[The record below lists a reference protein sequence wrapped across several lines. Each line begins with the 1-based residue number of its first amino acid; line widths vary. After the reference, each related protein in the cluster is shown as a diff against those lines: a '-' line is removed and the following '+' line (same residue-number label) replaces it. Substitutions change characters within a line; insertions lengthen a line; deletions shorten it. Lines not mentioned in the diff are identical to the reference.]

1 MFCRIKDSKDPKKW
15 WYTIYL
21 CDRKRENG
29 KIKSKDIK
37 VTGYNYISLFGNDEE
52 KTGYKEELPR
62 LFLDFLKQDLKR
74 KGYEQYFDMI
84 VEKLKEFKKKLIPI
98 YQQRCEEFEKEENK
112 RKIQER
118 REYEKFKK
126 RFQKLFNEDIQS
138 YIEYGYNSGV
148 NARVEGGSRN
158 NINIGDFSESETKL
172 LKEAINLLTKKNHPD
187 RGGDNEK
194 MVEINNLR
202 EKLFK

>member
-1 MFCRIKDSKDPKKW
+1 M
-15 WYTIYL
+15 
-21 CDRKRENG
+21 
-29 KIKSKDIK
+29 
-37 VTGYNYISLFGNDEE
+37 V
-52 KTGYKEELPR
+52 
-62 LFLDFLKQDLKR
+62 
-74 KGYEQYFDMI
+74 

-148 NARVEGGSRN
+148 NARDNEGSKNDIDNLSDQER
-158 NINIGDFSESETKL
+158 KL
-172 LKEAINLLTKKNHPD
+172 LKQAFKLLSNKHHPD
-187 RGGDNEK
+187 KGGDTDT
-194 MVEINNLR
+194 MATINNLK
-202 EKLFK
+202 EKILK

>member
-37 VTGYNYISLFGNDEE
+37 VTGYNYISLFENDEE

-62 LFLDFLKQDLKR
+62 LFLKFLKQDLKR

-98 YQQRCEEFEKEENK
+98 YQQKCEEFEKEENQ
-112 RKIQER
+112 RKIQEQ

-148 NARVEGGSRN
+148 NARDNEGSKNDIDNLSDQER
-158 NINIGDFSESETKL
+158 KL
-172 LKEAINLLTKKNHPD
+172 LKQAFKLLSNKHHPD
-187 RGGDNEK
+187 KGGDTDT
-194 MVEINNLR
+194 MATINNLK
-202 EKLFK
+202 EKILK

>member
-62 LFLDFLKQDLKR
+62 LFLKFLKQDLKI

-98 YQQRCEEFEKEENK
+98 YQQKCE
-112 RKIQER
+112 
-118 REYEKFKK
+118 
-126 RFQKLFNEDIQS
+126 L
-138 YIEYGYNSGV
+138 
-148 NARVEGGSRN
+148 
-158 NINIGDFSESETKL
+158 
-172 LKEAINLLTKKNHPD
+172 
-187 RGGDNEK
+187 
-194 MVEINNLR
+194 
-202 EKLFK
+202 

>member
-29 KIKSKDIK
+29 KIKSRDIK
-37 VTGYNYISLFGNDEE
+37 VTGYNYISLFGDDEE
-52 KTGYKEELPR
+52 KTGYKEELPQ
-62 LFLDFLKQDLKR
+62 LFLDFLKQDLKI
-74 KGYEQYFDMI
+74 KGYEKYFDMI

-98 YQQRCEEFEKEENK
+98 YQQRCEEYEKEENK

-126 RFQKLFNEDIQS
+126 KFQTLFNEDIQS

-148 NARVEGGSRN
+148 NARVERGYKN
-158 NINIGDFSESETKL
+158 NININDFSESETKL
-172 LKEAINLLTKKNHPD
+172 LKEAIKLLTMKNHPD
-187 RGGDNEK
+187 RGGEHEK

>member
-1 MFCRIKDSKDPKKW
+1 MFGD
-15 WYTIYL
+15 
-21 CDRKRENG
+21 
-29 KIKSKDIK
+29 
-37 VTGYNYISLFGNDEE
+37 DEE

-74 KGYEQYFDMI
+74 KGYEQYFDMV

-187 RGGDNEK
+187 RGGDHEK

>member
-37 VTGYNYISLFGNDEE
+37 VTGYNYISLFGDDEE

-74 KGYEQYFDMI
+74 KGYEQYFDMV

-148 NARVEGGSRN
+148 NARVEGGARN

-187 RGGDNEK
+187 RGGDHEK